1 MYLNYDGDV
10 DNVVLFFGSV
20 NNVEDGDVDNVGN
33 IVEADVDE
41 VLVVM
46 LMILAI
52 LLKAMLL
59 TYLEVLVVTPVA
71 RSETRW
77 SMECEENGKEIVGIS
92 LVSLCLP

>member
-1 MYLNYDGDV
+1 MLFCFSAVSIMLRMVMLIMLAILLKAMLVAYL
-10 DNVVLFFGSV
+10 
-20 NNVEDGDVDNVGN
+20 
-33 IVEADVDE
+33 E
-41 VLVVM
+41 VLADI

-71 RSETRW
+71 RSESRW

>member
-1 MYLNYDGDV
+1 
-10 DNVVLFFGSV
+10 
-20 NNVEDGDVDNVGN
+20 
-33 IVEADVDE
+33 
-41 VLVVM
+41 M
-46 LMILAI
+46 LMILAT

-71 RSETRW
+71 RSDSRW

>member
-1 MYLNYDGDV
+1 MMVMLTMLFCFSAVSIMLRMVMLIMLAILLRPMLMRYL
-10 DNVVLFFGSV
+10 
-20 NNVEDGDVDNVGN
+20 
-33 IVEADVDE
+33 E
-41 VLVVM
+41 VLGV
-46 LMILAI
+46 ILAI

-71 RSETRW
+71 RSESRW

>member
-1 MYLNYDGDV
+1 MLFCFLALSIILRMVRSIMLAILLKPMLMRYL
-10 DNVVLFFGSV
+10 
-20 NNVEDGDVDNVGN
+20 
-33 IVEADVDE
+33 E
-41 VLVVM
+41 VLAVM

-71 RSETRW
+71 RSESRW